1 MPYNLSLQTSRVL
14 TMSKLFY
21 RLGKIAGP
29 SVRKAKWFWQTATNS
44 QAEAIKAEYEVGRDM
59 AADVRRSLGTDPD
72 RRTGEILDEVGCR
85 LAGYV
90 ADKLHS
96 FSFESVNSP
105 VPEAFCLPGGFI
117 FVSRAIMDL
126 CQANKDEIAFILA
139 HEMIHVIRGHVMER
153 MISNSA
159 IAAASRASPIR
170 DVLSACLRE
179 AGAKF
184 LESAYSQDQELEADK
199 FAVHLVTAAGYDPR
213 GSIRFFQRLAKSI
226 DQPNLGD
233 YFSSHPSCKV
243 RIENI
248 TDILS
253 K

>member
-1 MPYNLSLQTSRVL
+1 
-14 TMSKLFY
+14 
-21 RLGKIAGP
+21 
-29 SVRKAKWFWQTATNS
+29 
-44 QAEAIKAEYEVGRDM
+44 
-59 AADVRRSLGTDPD
+59 
-72 RRTGEILDEVGCR
+72 
-85 LAGYV
+85 
-90 ADKLHS
+90 
-96 FSFESVNSP
+96 
-105 VPEAFCLPGGFI
+105 
-117 FVSRAIMDL
+117 
-126 CQANKDEIAFILA
+126 
-139 HEMIHVIRGHVMER
+139 MER

-159 IAAASRASPIR
+159 IAAASRAAPIR

-199 FAVHLVTAAGYDPR
+199 LGVHLVTAAGYDPR
-213 GSIRFFQRLAKSI
+213 GSVRFFSRLAKSRQGRTSTAS
-226 DQPNLGD
+226 DQSNLGN

>member
-1 MPYNLSLQTSRVL
+1 
-14 TMSKLFY
+14 MSKLFY

-117 FVSRAIMDL
+117 FVSRAIVEL

-139 HEMIHVIRGHVMER
+139 HEMTHVIRGHVMER

-184 LESAYSQDQELEADK
+184 LQSAYSQDQELEADK
-199 FAVHLVTAAGYDPR
+199 LAVHLVAAAGYDPR

-226 DQPNLGD
+226 DQSNLGD
-233 YFSSHPSCKV
+233 YFSSHPSCKA

-248 TDILS
+248 TNILS

>member
-1 MPYNLSLQTSRVL
+1 M
-14 TMSKLFY
+14 KLC
-21 RLGKIAGP
+21 R
-29 SVRKAKWFWQTATNS
+29 
-44 QAEAIKAEYEVGRDM
+44 
-59 AADVRRSLGTDPD
+59 AD
-72 RRTGEILDEVGCR
+72 
-85 LAGYV
+85 
-90 ADKLHS
+90 
-96 FSFESVNSP
+96 
-105 VPEAFCLPGGFI
+105 
-117 FVSRAIMDL
+117 
-126 CQANKDEIAFILA
+126 KDEIAFVLA
-139 HEMIHVIRGHVMER
+139 HEMVHAIRGHVMER

-159 IAAASRASPIR
+159 IAAASRAAPIR

-199 FAVHLVTAAGYDPR
+199 LGVHLVTAAGYDPR
-213 GSIRFFQRLAKSI
+213 GSVRFFSRLAKSS
-226 DQPNLGD
+226 DQSNLGS